1 LKLLAAKQA
10 IENMLPESADPT
22 LDASV
27 YHDVAAFSKSYE
39 MMKKVFRVFV
49 YKDGEKPLVHMGP
62 QTGIYASEGLFI
74 KQMLASNM
82 FVVQDPSEAHMFFM
96 PYSVKNMEID
106 LYVPDSKI
114 MLPIT
119 SFVKNYVDRIQSL
132 YPFWNR
138 TAGADHFFVSCHDW
152 VNSSFPP
159 TLKIILKNP

>member
-1 LKLLAAKQA
+1 
-10 IENMLPESADPT
+10 
-22 LDASV
+22 
-27 YHDVAAFSKSYE
+27 

-49 YKDGEKPLVHMGP
+49 YKDGEKPLVHTGP
-62 QTGIYASEGLFI
+62 ETGIYASEGLFI
-74 KQMLASNM
+74 KQMLASNT
-82 FVVQDPSEAHMFFM
+82 FVVQDPSKAHMFFM

-119 SFVKNYVDRIQSL
+119 SFVKSYVDRIQSL

-159 TLKIILKNP
+159 TLKITLKNP

>member
-1 LKLLAAKQA
+1 
-10 IENMLPESADPT
+10 
-22 LDASV
+22 
-27 YHDVAAFSKSYE
+27 

-74 KQMLASNM
+74 KQMLASNT
-82 FVVQDPSEAHMFFM
+82 FVVQDPSKAHMFFM

-119 SFVKNYVDRIQSL
+119 SFVKSYVDRIQSL

-159 TLKIILKNP
+159 TLKITLKNP